1 MVWHLPASTILG
13 APQQDLVDSPS
24 QSPATGLTELLLE
37 CRADGNRQALDR
49 VFPLVYDE
57 LRRIAHRQLQLER
70 DGHTLVTTALVNEA
84 YMRLVDITRVE
95 WRDRVHFLSMAA
107 RAMRRI
113 LIDHARERNAQRR
126 GGGQRPVTLDEAL
139 VAVDLTPESLVALDE
154 ALEELGELNPRLVR
168 VVECRFFGGMTEEE
182 TGEALGVTSRTVRN
196 DWVKARGWLRQ
207 ALAAAD

>member
-1 MVWHLPASTILG
+1 MARAGPVILG
-13 APQQDLVDSPS
+13 APQQDLVSSSS
-24 QSPATGLTELLLE
+24 QSAATGLTELLLQ
-37 CRADGNRQALDR
+37 CRGDGNRQALDR

-57 LRRIAHRQLQLER
+57 LRRIAHRQLQDER

-84 YMRLVDITRVE
+84 YIRLVDVTRVE
-95 WRDRVHFLSMAA
+95 WRDRVHFLSTAA

-113 LIDHARERNAQRR
+113 LIDHARERNAVRR

-139 VAVDLTPESLVALDE
+139 IPVDLTTESLVALDD
-154 ALEELGELNPRLVR
+154 ALEELAQLNPRLAR
-168 VVECRFFGGMTEEE
+168 VVECRFFGGMTEDE

>member
-1 MVWHLPASTILG
+1 VARAGPMILG
-13 APQQDLVDSPS
+13 APQQDLVSSSSPS
-24 QSPATGLTELLLE
+24 AATGLTELLLQ
-37 CRADGNRQALDR
+37 CRGEGNRQALDR

-57 LRRIAHRQLQLER
+57 LRRIAHRQLQHER

-84 YMRLVDITRVE
+84 YIRLVDVTRVE
-95 WRDRVHFLSMAA
+95 WRDRVHFLSTAA

-113 LIDHARERNAQRR
+113 LIDHARERNAVRR

-139 VAVDLTPESLVALDE
+139 IPVDLTTESLVALDD
-154 ALEELGELNPRLVR
+154 ALEELAQLNPRLAR
-168 VVECRFFGGMTEEE
+168 VVECRFFGGMTEDE